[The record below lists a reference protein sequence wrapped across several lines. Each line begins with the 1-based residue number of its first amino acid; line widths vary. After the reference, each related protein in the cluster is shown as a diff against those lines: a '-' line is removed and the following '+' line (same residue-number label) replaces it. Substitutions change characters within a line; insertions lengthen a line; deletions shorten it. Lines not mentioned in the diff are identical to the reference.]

1 MTDKEKRII
10 ETEKDIKDI
19 IPRFKGA
26 HMNYLCERS
35 YESIRNLKLLAENLS
50 ADCERIIHLQYET
63 QRNWDE
69 SRIYEYESRRYSE

>member
-10 ETEKDIKDI
+10 ETEKGINDI

-35 YESIRNLKLLAENLS
+35 YESIKNLKLLAENLS
-50 ADCERIIHLQYET
+50 ADCERIIRLQHET

-69 SRIYEYESRRYSE
+69 SKRYSE